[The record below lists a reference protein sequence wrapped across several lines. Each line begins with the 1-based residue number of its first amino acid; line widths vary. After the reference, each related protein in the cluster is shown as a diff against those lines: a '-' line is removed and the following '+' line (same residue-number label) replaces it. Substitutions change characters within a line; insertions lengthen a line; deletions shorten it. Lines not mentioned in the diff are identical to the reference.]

1 MPEGIDGLNGIVN
14 INGDSVQALE
24 IIILTTLIT
33 LLPSLVIM
41 CSSFTRYVITLSF
54 LRNAMGTQ
62 QTPPNMVLVGV
73 ALFLT
78 LFTMGPVIDQVN
90 ETAYT
95 PYVNEEITQDEFFD
109 LAQVPLKEF
118 MLRNTEPSALNMY
131 CDLAGVDNP
140 GTQEEAVDL
149 PLRVIMP
156 SFITTELKHAFEI
169 GFYLYIP
176 FLLIDI
182 IVASTLMSM
191 GMVMLPPS
199 MISTPF
205 KLLLFVSLNGWELVF
220 STLIQT
226 VH

>member
-1 MPEGIDGLNGIVN
+1 MPENLDGIIN

-90 ETAYT
+90 TQAYT
-95 PYVNEEITQDEFFD
+95 PYINEEITQEEFFD
-109 LAQVPLKEF
+109 QAQVPLKQF
-118 MLRNTEPSALNMY
+118 MLRNTEPSALNMF
-131 CDLAGVDNP
+131 CDLADLENP
-140 GTQEEAVDL
+140 GTEEAAVDL
-149 PLRVIMP
+149 PLRVVTP
-156 SFITTELKHAFEI
+156 AFITTELKRAFEI

-205 KLLLFVSLNGWELVF
+205 KLLLFISINGWQMVF
-220 STLIQT
+220 STLVQT
-226 VH
+226 FN

>member
-1 MPEGIDGLNGIVN
+1 MADNLNGIVN

-24 IIILTTLIT
+24 ILLLTTMIT

-90 ETAYT
+90 QQAYT
-95 PYVNEEITQDEFFD
+95 PYVNEQITQDEFFD
-109 LAQVPLKEF
+109 RAQVPLKEF
-118 MLRNTEPSALNMY
+118 MLRNTEPSSLNMY
-131 CDLAGVDNP
+131 CDLAGLDRP
-140 GTQEEAVDL
+140 DTEEQSVEL
-149 PLRVIMP
+149 PLRVVTP
-156 SFITTELKHAFEI
+156 AFITTELKRAFQI

-205 KLLLFVSLNGWELVF
+205 KLLLFISINGWELVF
-220 STLIQT
+220 STLVQT
-226 VH
+226 FN

>member
-1 MPEGIDGLNGIVN
+1 
-14 INGDSVQALE
+14 
-24 IIILTTLIT
+24 
-33 LLPSLVIM
+33 
-41 CSSFTRYVITLSF
+41 
-54 LRNAMGTQ
+54 MGTQ

-90 ETAYT
+90 QEAYT
-95 PYVNEEITQDEFFD
+95 PYINEQITQDEFFD
-109 LAQVPLKEF
+109 RAQVPLKEF
-118 MLRNTEPSALNMY
+118 MLRNTEPSSLNMY
-131 CDLAGVDNP
+131 CDLAGLDMP
-140 GTQEEAVDL
+140 ATEEESVEL
-149 PLRVIMP
+149 PLRVVTP
-156 SFITTELKHAFEI
+156 AFITSELKRAFQI

-205 KLLLFVSLNGWELVF
+205 KLLLFISINGWELVF

-226 VH
+226 FN